1 VGVDVA
7 WVSHHAMERYRRH
20 FPEAVATD
28 VMAATSLSIPLSKQ
42 LADALAGRRSR
53 PGELEGEARL
63 LHPAGSGIFV
73 LCALREQP
81 DRMYVKTY
89 LRLDGAEQRRMAR
102 GWFLE
107 PTQVLREAFE
117 LGYRAAQAPDAPPM
131 AVQASEAHLDALVA
145 LAPRL
150 GAPAL
155 GTIREEETSTRVV
168 VVQEEDTLEPAMVF
182 ASATERTQ
190 RVFQDFVS
198 GHVGFRSD
206 VGSWGR
212 MSTTVLGRFLEE
224 PHVQG
229 QGVQAAWL
237 EPAGRAA
244 MLLRP
249 DVADDDQRVTIV
261 SVPRRLR
268 MALAGGTALPDPMAE
283 VETERIVPVVDPDVE
298 LVWASEL
305 AIRSWGA
312 RARREA
318 EAAGVG
324 VIPAGWLGE
333 LESMDPTELRDLVPL
348 LGWRLDPRAVYGALR
363 SGEAILLVRR
373 PPDAES
379 ATVVRCA
386 VLTV

>member
-1 VGVDVA
+1 MGVDVA

-229 QGVQAAWL
+229 QGVQVLAAHL
-237 EPAGRAA
+237 SDTAIPYREVDYTKPTALLLGTEKFGVSDEAAAAVDQHVIIPMMGMVESFNVSVAAAIILAEACEQRRAKGFYDQPRIDSA
-244 MLLRP
+244 RYHELLFRWGHEKIARLCDAEGIPYPELDDEGQVKNSAALTALLR
-249 DVADDDQRVTIV
+249 QKH
-261 SVPRRLR
+261 S
-268 MALAGGTALPDPMAE
+268 PDPE
-283 VETERIVPVVDPDVE
+283 V
-298 LVWASEL
+298 
-305 AIRSWGA
+305 
-312 RARREA
+312 
-318 EAAGVG
+318 
-324 VIPAGWLGE
+324 
-333 LESMDPTELRDLVPL
+333 
-348 LGWRLDPRAVYGALR
+348 
-363 SGEAILLVRR
+363 
-373 PPDAES
+373 
-379 ATVVRCA
+379 
-386 VLTV
+386 

>member
-1 VGVDVA
+1 
-7 WVSHHAMERYRRH
+7 MERYRRH
-20 FPEAVATD
+20 FPDAVATD
-28 VMAATSLSIPLSKQ
+28 VIAAIALTIPLSRQ

-63 LHPAGSGIFV
+63 LHPAGTGIFV
-73 LCALREQP
+73 MCTPREETE
-81 DRMYVKTY
+81 RMYVKTY
-89 LRLDGAEQRRMAR
+89 LRLDGIEQRRMAR

-107 PTQVLREAFE
+107 PTEVLREAFE
-117 LGYRAAQAPDAPPM
+117 MGYQAAREADAPPM
-131 AVQASEAHLDALVA
+131 AVQASEEYLEQLVA

-155 GTIREEETSTRVV
+155 GTVHEEETSTRVV
-168 VVQEEDTLEPAMVF
+168 AVQPVEALDPATVF
-182 ASATERTQ
+182 ASSGQRTQ

-198 GHVGFRSD
+198 GHLGFRAD

-212 MSTTVLGRFLEE
+212 LESPKLNRFLEE
-224 PHVQG
+224 PHVQDD
-229 QGVQAAWL
+229 GVVAAWL

-244 MLLRP
+244 MLYRP
-249 DVADDDQRVTIV
+249 DATDEEHKVTIV

-268 MALAGGTALPDPMAE
+268 MALAGGMILPDPVAE
-283 VETERIVPVVDPDVE
+283 VETERIVPVVDPSVE
-298 LVWASEL
+298 LVWASKL

-333 LESMDPTELRDLVPL
+333 LESVDPVDLRELVPL
-348 LGWRLDPRAVYGALR
+348 LGWRLDPLAIYGALR

-373 PPDAES
+373 PADVEA

-386 VLTV
+386 VVAS